1 MTTRTVKMYGLGY
14 GSTPADVTITFDGV
28 TVYTGEVPTVN
39 STLPV
44 DGTPLDNDQLICT
57 FEIPVNSTEIIK
69 PMTCAINLGDCV
81 SFAKIEANYGV
92 VPTAN
97 IVVSNGPDEFYNI
110 VGLGTNQDPRTNV
123 YISDVAQNPTRS
135 PSQTGTWTWN
145 LFRGYTLSHDV
156 TIGPATTDIP
166 PNPPVPPP
174 V

>member
-14 GSTPADVTITFDGV
+14 GASPAEVTITFDGV
-28 TVYTGEVPTVN
+28 VVYDGTVPTVN
-39 STLPV
+39 ETLPIN
-44 DGTPLDNDQLICT
+44 GTQLENEQLICT
-57 FEIPVNSTEIIK
+57 FEIPVELTGTK

-92 VPTAN
+92 IPTAN

-110 VGLGTNQDPRTNV
+110 VGLGVKEDPRTNV
-123 YISDVAQNPTRS
+123 YISEVAQNPTRS

-156 TIGPATTDIP
+156 TIGPATTAIP
-166 PNPPVPPP
+166 PNPPV
-174 V
+174 